1 MFRTRGRAKRLLSGG
16 LLLTLCDV
24 ALVSVGFSSWATSQ
38 GGIGPFF
45 VPVSVEVGPVIDE
58 GGLFSFHDVS
68 GFSLCQ
74 DGIVDGS
81 TKTIVDSATIKL
93 TLEIDCAKARDAGY
107 VTNDVFSASFVLE
120 TNNTDNPNLLNF
132 VSSLTADESALT
144 LTGVIRDATAG
155 DGENGALTR
164 SADYSL
170 ASFPAT
176 DTKSIA
182 LVYALSA
189 TYVVGGTTHTL
200 SSLYGK
206 LPSLK
211 FIVKGGTA

>member
-1 MFRTRGRAKRLLSGG
+1 MFRTRGRAKRLLSGGG

-93 TLEIDCAKARDAGY
+93 TLEIDCAQARDAGY

-120 TNNTDNPNLLNF
+120 ANNADNPNLLNF
-132 VSSLTADESALT
+132 VSSLTANESAVT
-144 LTGVIRDATAG
+144 LSGVSRDDRAKTATRAS
-155 DGENGALTR
+155 N
-164 SADYSL
+164 YSL

-182 LVYALSA
+182 LVYAVSA
-189 TYVVGGTTHTL
+189 TYTLGSTTHAL

>member
-1 MFRTRGRAKRLLSGG
+1 MLRTRGHAKRLLSGGG

-81 TKTIVDSATIKL
+81 TKTIVDNATIKL

-120 TNNTDNPNLLNF
+120 ANNTANPNLLNF
-132 VSSLTADESALT
+132 VSSLTANESAVT
-144 LTGVIRDATAG
+144 LSGVTRNPAVGDTGAFS
-155 DGENGALTR
+155 TR

-170 ASFPAT
+170 ASFPT
-176 DTKSIA
+176 TKTKSIA
-182 LVYALSA
+182 LVYAVSA
-189 TYVVGGTTHTL
+189 TYVVGSTTHTL

>member
-81 TKTIVDSATIKL
+81 TKTIVDNATIKL

-120 TNNTDNPNLLNF
+120 ANNSDNPNLLNF
-132 VSSLTADESALT
+132 VSSLTANESAVT
-144 LTGVIRDATAG
+144 MGGISRDDLAKTATRTAK
-155 DGENGALTR
+155 
-164 SADYSL
+164 YSL
-170 ASFPAT
+170 ASFPT
-176 DTKSIA
+176 TETKSIA
-182 LVYALSA
+182 LVYAVSA
-189 TYVVGGTTHTL
+189 TYTLGSTTHAL

>member
-1 MFRTRGRAKRLLSGG
+1 MFRTRGRAKRLLSEGG

-120 TNNTDNPNLLNF
+120 ANNADNPNLLNF
-132 VSSLTADESALT
+132 VSSLTANESAVTMGGISRADLAKT
-144 LTGVIRDATAG
+144 ATRTAK
-155 DGENGALTR
+155 
-164 SADYSL
+164 YSL
-170 ASFPAT
+170 ASFPTAK
-176 DTKSIA
+176 TKSIA
-182 LVYALSA
+182 LVYAVSA
-189 TYVVGGTTHTL
+189 TYVVGSTTHTL

-211 FIVKGGTA
+211 FTVEGGTA

>member
-1 MFRTRGRAKRLLSGG
+1 MFRTRGHAKRLLSGGG

-81 TKTIVDSATIKL
+81 TKTIVDNAAIKL

-132 VSSLTADESALT
+132 VSSLTANESALT
-144 LTGVIRDATAG
+144 LSGVTRDDRA
-155 DGENGALTR
+155 GENGASTR
-164 SADYSL
+164 SANYSL
-170 ASFPAT
+170 ASFPT
-176 DTKSIA
+176 TKTISIA
-182 LVYALSA
+182 LVYAVSA
-189 TYVVGGTTHTL
+189 TYTLGSTTHAL

>member
-1 MFRTRGRAKRLLSGG
+1 MFRTRGRAKRLLSGGG

-81 TKTIVDSATIKL
+81 TKTIVDNATLKL
-93 TLEIDCAKARDAGY
+93 TLKVDCAKARDAGY

-120 TNNTDNPNLLNF
+120 ANNSDNPNLLNF
-132 VSSLTADESALT
+132 VSSLTANESAVT
-144 LTGVIRDATAG
+144 LSGVSRDDRAKTATRTAK
-155 DGENGALTR
+155 
-164 SADYSL
+164 YSL
-170 ASFPAT
+170 ASFPT
-176 DTKSIA
+176 TKTVSIA
-182 LVYALSA
+182 LVYAVSA
-189 TYVVGGTTHTL
+189 TYVVGSTTHTL

-211 FIVKGGTA
+211 FTVEGGTA

>member
-1 MFRTRGRAKRLLSGG
+1 MFRTRGRAKRLLSGGG

-81 TKTIVDSATIKL
+81 TKTIVDNATIKL

-132 VSSLTADESALT
+132 VSSLTANESAVT
-144 LTGVIRDATAG
+144 LSGISRDDRAKTA
-155 DGENGALTR
+155 TR
-164 SADYSL
+164 SANYSL

-176 DTKSIA
+176 DTKSIV
-182 LVYALSA
+182 LVYAVSA
-189 TYVVGGTTHTL
+189 TYVVGSTTHTL

>member
-1 MFRTRGRAKRLLSGG
+1 MFRTRGRAKRLLSGGG

-81 TKTIVDSATIKL
+81 TKTIVDNATIKL

-132 VSSLTADESALT
+132 VSSLTANESAVT
-144 LTGVIRDATAG
+144 MGGISRDDLAKTA
-155 DGENGALTR
+155 TR
-164 SADYSL
+164 SANYSL
-170 ASFPAT
+170 ASFPT
-176 DTKSIA
+176 TKTKSIA
-182 LVYALSA
+182 LVYAVSA
-189 TYVVGGTTHTL
+189 TYVVGSTTHTL

>member
-1 MFRTRGRAKRLLSGG
+1 MLRTRGHAKRLLSGGG

-58 GGLFSFHDVS
+58 GGLFSFRNVS

-81 TKTIVDSATIKL
+81 TKTIVDNATIKL

-120 TNNTDNPNLLNF
+120 ANNADNPNLLNF
-132 VSSLTADESALT
+132 VSSLNANESAVT
-144 LTGVIRDATAG
+144 LSGVSRDDRAKTATRTAK
-155 DGENGALTR
+155 
-164 SADYSL
+164 YSL
-170 ASFPAT
+170 ASFPTT

-182 LVYALSA
+182 LVYAVSG
-189 TYVVGGTTHTL
+189 TYVVGSTTHTL

>member
-1 MFRTRGRAKRLLSGG
+1 MLRTRGRAKRLLSGGG

-81 TKTIVDSATIKL
+81 TKTIVDNATIKL

-132 VSSLTADESALT
+132 VSSLTADESAVT
-144 LTGVIRDATAG
+144 LSGVSRDDRAKTA
-155 DGENGALTR
+155 TR
-164 SADYSL
+164 SAKYSL
-170 ASFPAT
+170 ASFPT
-176 DTKSIA
+176 TKTRSIA
-182 LVYALSA
+182 LVYAVSA
-189 TYVVGGTTHTL
+189 TYAVGSTTHTL

-211 FIVKGGTA
+211 FSVEGGTA

>member
-58 GGLFSFHDVS
+58 GGLFSFHNVS

-120 TNNTDNPNLLNF
+120 ANNSDNPNLLNF
-132 VSSLTADESALT
+132 VSSLTANESAVT
-144 LTGVIRDATAG
+144 MGGISRDDLAKTATRTAK
-155 DGENGALTR
+155 
-164 SADYSL
+164 YSL
-170 ASFPAT
+170 ASFPT
-176 DTKSIA
+176 TKTKSIA
-182 LVYALSA
+182 LVYAVSA
-189 TYVVGGTTHTL
+189 TYTLGSTTHAL

>member
-1 MFRTRGRAKRLLSGG
+1 MLRTRGHAKRLLSGG

-58 GGLFSFHDVS
+58 GGLFSFRDVS

-120 TNNTDNPNLLNF
+120 ANNSDNPNLLNF
-132 VSSLTADESALT
+132 VGSLTANESAVT
-144 LTGVIRDATAG
+144 LKGVSRDDLAKTA
-155 DGENGALTR
+155 TR
-164 SADYSL
+164 SANYSL

-182 LVYALSA
+182 LVYAVSA
-189 TYVVGGTTHTL
+189 TYTFGSTTHAL
-200 SSLYGK
+200 SSFYGK

>member
-1 MFRTRGRAKRLLSGG
+1 MLRTRGHAKRLLSGG

-58 GGLFSFHDVS
+58 GGLFSFRDVS

-132 VSSLTADESALT
+132 VSSLTANESALT
-144 LTGVIRDATAG
+144 LRGVSRDDLAKTAT
-155 DGENGALTR
+155 R
-164 SADYSL
+164 VADYSL
-170 ASFPAT
+170 ASFPT
-176 DTKSIA
+176 TKTKSIA
-182 LVYALSA
+182 LVYAVSA
-189 TYVVGGTTHTL
+189 TYTLGSTTHAL

>member
-1 MFRTRGRAKRLLSGG
+1 MFRTRGRAKRLLSGGG

-120 TNNTDNPNLLNF
+120 TNNADNPNLLNF
-132 VSSLTADESALT
+132 VSSLTANESAVT
-144 LTGVIRDATAG
+144 LSGISRDDLAKTA
-155 DGENGALTR
+155 ART
-164 SADYSL
+164 AKYSL
-170 ASFPAT
+170 ASFPT
-176 DTKSIA
+176 TETKSIA
-182 LVYALSA
+182 LVYAVSA
-189 TYVVGGTTHTL
+189 TYVVGSTTYTL

>member
-1 MFRTRGRAKRLLSGG
+1 MFRTRGRAKRLLSGGG

-81 TKTIVDSATIKL
+81 TKTIVDNAAIKL

-120 TNNTDNPNLLNF
+120 ANNADNPNLLNF
-132 VSSLTADESALT
+132 VSSLTANESAVT
-144 LTGVIRDATAG
+144 LSGVSRDDRAKTATRTAK
-155 DGENGALTR
+155 
-164 SADYSL
+164 YSL
-170 ASFPAT
+170 TSFPT
-176 DTKSIA
+176 TKTKSIA
-182 LVYALSA
+182 LVYAVSA
-189 TYVVGGTTHTL
+189 TYTLGSTTHAL

>member
-1 MFRTRGRAKRLLSGG
+1 MFRTRGRAKRLLSGGG

-38 GGIGPFF
+38 GGIGPFSF
-45 VPVSVEVGPVIDE
+45 PVSVEVGPVIDE

-132 VSSLTADESALT
+132 VSSLTANESAVT
-144 LTGVIRDATAG
+144 LGGVSRDDLAKTATRTAK
-155 DGENGALTR
+155 
-164 SADYSL
+164 YSL
-170 ASFPAT
+170 ASFPT
-176 DTKSIA
+176 TKTKSIA
-182 LVYALSA
+182 LVYAVSA
-189 TYVVGGTTHTL
+189 TYTLGSTTHAL

>member
-1 MFRTRGRAKRLLSGG
+1 MFRTRGRAKRLLSGGG

-58 GGLFSFHDVS
+58 GGLFSFHGVS

-120 TNNTDNPNLLNF
+120 ANNTANPNLLNF
-132 VSSLTADESALT
+132 VSSLTADKTAVT
-144 LTGVIRDATAG
+144 LSGVSRDDRAKTA
-155 DGENGALTR
+155 TR
-164 SADYSL
+164 SAKYSL
-170 ASFPAT
+170 ASFPT
-176 DTKSIA
+176 TKTKSIA
-182 LVYALSA
+182 LVYAVSA
-189 TYVVGGTTHTL
+189 TYVVGSTTHTL